1 MFAAPVIVNKI
12 GAKRGLLLAASIM
25 TFRMFGSGLITD
37 VYGISAIKL
46 MHALELPVLLVSIFK
61 YIARNFDNRFASV
74 LYLICFH
81 LSCQFGIFLL
91 SPVAGHLYDEIGFP
105 HTYVILGAIVLT
117 FTILGSFT
125 LVSDK
130 KSAYVQVDVKDA

>member
-1 MFAAPVIVNKI
+1 M
-12 GAKRGLLLAASIM
+12 
-25 TFRMFGSGLITD
+25 
-37 VYGISAIKL
+37 
-46 MHALELPVLLVSIFK
+46 
-61 YIARNFDNRFASV
+61 
-74 LYLICFH
+74 ICFH